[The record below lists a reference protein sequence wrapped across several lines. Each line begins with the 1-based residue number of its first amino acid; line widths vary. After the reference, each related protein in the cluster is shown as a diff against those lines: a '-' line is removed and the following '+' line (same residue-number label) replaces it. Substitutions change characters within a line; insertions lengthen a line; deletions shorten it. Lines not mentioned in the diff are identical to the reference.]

1 MKRFLGLFGF
11 LAVVAAVVAYFTF
24 FTVHQTQ
31 QAMVLEFGNPL
42 YTINSD
48 SDEREAGLHVKVP
61 WRNVV
66 MFDKRILDL
75 DAPTEAVISSDD
87 KYLNVDAFARY
98 RIVNPLQYYK
108 TLTTDARAQSRM
120 SDILNATIKNN
131 MAGSTLRDIITD
143 KRVELMRKISKEV
156 NERVSGFG
164 VKIID
169 VRIKRADLPP
179 ENSKRV
185 FDRMNAER
193 KQEAAEFRAKGEE
206 IARAIRADAD
216 KQVTVIKAE
225 ATKQAEIIRGE
236 GDAKRNQIFNQAFG
250 KDPDFFAF
258 YRAMQAYE
266 KGLRSGDTRL
276 VLSPNTEFFR
286 YFNDPTG
293 RSGNRK

>member
-1 MKRFLGLFGF
+1 
-11 LAVVAAVVAYFTF
+11 
-24 FTVHQTQ
+24 
-31 QAMVLEFGNPL
+31 MVLEFGNPL

-48 SDEREAGLHVKVP
+48 SDDKEAGLHIKLP
-61 WRNVV
+61 WRNVIT
-66 MFDKRILDL
+66 FDKRILDL
-75 DAPTEAVISSDD
+75 DAPTEDVISSDD
-87 KYLNVDAFARY
+87 KYLKVDAFARY
-98 RIVNPLQYYK
+98 RIIDPLQYYK

-120 SDILNATIKNN
+120 SDILNATLKNN
-131 MAGSTLRDIITD
+131 LAGSSLRDIITE
-143 KRVELMRKISKEV
+143 KRVELMRKISQQV
-156 NERVSGFG
+156 NERVSELG

-193 KQEAAEFRAKGEE
+193 KQEAAEFRARGEE
-206 IARAIRADAD
+206 VARGIRADAN

-225 ATKQAEIIRGE
+225 ATKQSEVIRGE
-236 GDAKRNQIFNQAFG
+236 GDARRNQIFNEAFK

-266 KGLRSGDTRL
+266 KGLNSGDTRL
-276 VLSPNTEFFR
+276 ILSPDTEFFR

-293 RSGNRK
+293 NIKRSGKPAGNNR